1 MVIKLEKEKT
11 NKLYANL
18 KKYIK
23 LYLFDVLFIS
33 LLLVIVF
40 YEAPYVI
47 YQPGGA
53 INLSERIEVEN
64 DYKNKGSYSMNYV
77 SVARGKLP
85 IILASY
91 LIDDWDLVKQEEIT
105 FEHTD
110 YQTTFKIEQ
119 LDYKN
124 SLDVATMTA
133 YKKAGIEVE
142 NITETGT
149 VIYIAEDAKTD
160 MKLLDEIVSV
170 NGKTFKSVSEAQE
183 YIQSI
188 EIGKEIKIKV
198 KNQGKEYER
207 TAIPYELDGR
217 KVVGVSL
224 ISNYSYEVNPKINIK
239 TKSSEAGS
247 SGGLML
253 TLAIYD
259 ELMEKDYTHGK
270 NIMGTGTI
278 DINGNV
284 GPISGVKYKMLGA
297 QKTGADVFFIPE
309 ENYKEA
315 KKVYKKHKLD
325 FKLVCVKT
333 LDEAIA
339 YLEKLS

>member
-1 MVIKLEKEKT
+1 MVIKMQTKKT
-11 NKLYANL
+11 NKLYENL

-23 LYLFDVLFIS
+23 LYTFDVIFIAF
-33 LLLVIVF
+33 LIFIAF
-40 YEAPYVI
+40 YEAPYVV
-47 YQPGGA
+47 YQPGGS
-53 INLSERIEVEN
+53 INLSERIEIEN
-64 DYKNKGSYSMNYV
+64 AYKNEGSYSMNYV
-77 SVARGKLP
+77 SVAKGKLP

-105 FEHTD
+105 FEYTD

-133 YKKAGIEVE
+133 YKKAGIPIE

-149 VIYIAEDAKTD
+149 VIYIDENAKTD
-160 MKLLDEIVSV
+160 MKLLDEIVSID
-170 NGKTFKSVSEAQE
+170 GKTFKSVNDAQE

-198 KNQGKEYER
+198 INQGKEYGR
-207 TAIPYELDGR
+207 TATPYEFEGR
-217 KVVGVSL
+217 KIVGVSL
-224 ISNYSYEVNPKINIK
+224 ISDYDYEVNPKINIK
-239 TKSSEAGS
+239 TKASEAGS

-270 NIMGTGTI
+270 KVMGTGTM
-278 DINGNV
+278 DINGKV
-284 GPISGVKYKMLGA
+284 GAIGGVKYKMLGA
-297 QKTGADVFFIPE
+297 QKTGAEIFFIPE

-315 KKVYKKHKLD
+315 KEVYKKHNLK
-325 FKLVCVKT
+325 FELVCVKT
-333 LDEAIA
+333 FDEAIS